1 MDEKQSD
8 AADIIIPETKK
19 FKPEG
24 ARITDKKGRRICDVG
39 EVPFEPLANGETDE
53 YEVELKLK
61 PDGTAEIKV
70 QEKTG

>member
-39 EVPFEPLANGETDE
+39 EVPFEPLAIG
-53 YEVELKLK
+53 
-61 PDGTAEIKV
+61 
-70 QEKTG
+70 